1 MEKLYITSLQNPL
14 VKAWRALKD
23 AKARAEQGLFLAEG
37 DHLTGE
43 ALTAHAA
50 AALLIAEQEQARY
63 QRHLDAAQGQNLS
76 VYVLSD
82 RAMGAVCDA
91 KTPQGVATLCR
102 LPQLHQPL
110 PADKLKIA
118 ALDGV
123 QDPGNVGTILRT
135 LDAFDFDGLLL
146 LEGCADPW
154 SIKTVRSSMGAVF
167 RRDVWC
173 MRAAE
178 LPGLLE
184 RSGLPLYGTALRQ
197 DTEDVRGV
205 SLERCAIAIGSEGQG
220 LSDAVLAMCRK
231 TLKIPMS
238 ERCESLNAAIAAA
251 VLLWESYR

>member
-123 QDPGNVGTILRT
+123 QDPGNVGTMLRT
-135 LDAFDFDGLLL
+135 LDAAGFDALLLGTGTADPFSPKALRPRENLPWALRAFDG
-146 LEGCADPW
+146 
-154 SIKTVRSSMGAVF
+154 
-167 RRDVWC
+167 
-173 MRAAE
+173 AAF
-178 LPGLLE
+178 PC
-184 RSGLPLYGTALRQ
+184 S
-197 DTEDVRGV
+197 
-205 SLERCAIAIGSEGQG
+205 C
-220 LSDAVLAMCRK
+220 
-231 TLKIPMS
+231 
-238 ERCESLNAAIAAA
+238 
-251 VLLWESYR
+251 

>member
-118 ALDGV
+118 ALDGKPFFERV
-123 QDPGNVGTILRT
+123 RTHPGVCVIIGN
-135 LDAFDFDGLLL
+135 
-146 LEGCADPW
+146 EGAGISNAVYAVPG
-154 SIKTVRSSMGAVF
+154 IQRVKLPMAGGA
-167 RRDVWC
+167 
-173 MRAAE
+173 
-178 LPGLLE
+178 
-184 RSGLPLYGTALRQ
+184 
-197 DTEDVRGV
+197 
-205 SLERCAIAIGSEGQG
+205 
-220 LSDAVLAMCRK
+220 
-231 TLKIPMS
+231 
-238 ERCESLNAAIAAA
+238 ESLNASVAGAIM
-251 VLLWESYR
+251 VYDIVRLGK